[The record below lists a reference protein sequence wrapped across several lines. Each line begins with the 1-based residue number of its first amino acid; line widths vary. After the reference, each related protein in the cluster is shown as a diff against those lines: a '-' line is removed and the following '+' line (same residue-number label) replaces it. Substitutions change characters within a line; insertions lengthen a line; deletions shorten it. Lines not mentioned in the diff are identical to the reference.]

1 MSSFKVKNKKKN
13 INDVRVT
20 LDAKHTEKIKYFN
33 ELKNTVPEKK
43 KLSEKYENDYKI
55 LQENTDFSEKKFT
68 EMNEIYDNILKIK
81 NEINNIKDDK
91 EETEYLL
98 NTGKLLFQYYENID
112 AISEGNSIVS
122 KESKKPV
129 KKIKSSSKSVIDF
142 FHNTSKDSIEIEI
155 LNNDSHENIDDDSDN
170 ELENL
175 SENELEN
182 YDDYEKPSKFINKEK
197 LLNKYIN
204 ITESKNILYISDD
217 EDDKKFDICTKC
229 NIEKILI
236 QSTGLLICKKCG
248 HQEKILVDS
257 DKPSYKD
264 PPREISYFAYKRI
277 NHFNEWLAQF
287 QAKESTDIPN
297 DVYDKIILEI
307 KKERI
312 VNMAL
317 LSPLKLRSILKKL
330 KLNKYYE
337 HVPHIINRINGIP
350 PPIMTRETEEK
361 LRMMFREIQTPFVKH
376 CPKDRKNFLSY
387 SYVLHKFVQLLEL
400 DEFLPCFPLLK
411 SREKLHQQDLIWQK
425 ICSDLKYE
433 FIKSL

>member
-20 LDAKHTEKIKYFN
+20 LDAKHTEKVKYFN

-43 KLSEKYENDYKI
+43 KLLEKYENEYKI
-55 LQENTDFSEKKFT
+55 LQQNTDFSEKKFT
-68 EMNEIYDNILKIK
+68 EMNDVYDKILKIK
-81 NEINNIKDDK
+81 DEINNIKDDK

-142 FHNTSKDSIEIEI
+142 FHNTSNDSIEIEN
-155 LNNDSHENIDDDSDN
+155 LNNDSPENIDDDSDN

-175 SENELEN
+175 SDNELEN

-217 EDDKKFDICTKC
+217 EHDEKFDICTKC

-248 HQEKILVDS
+248 YQEKILVDS

-387 SYVLHKFVQLLEL
+387 SYVLHKFCELLEL
-400 DEFLPCFPLLK
+400 DDFLKCFPYLK
-411 SREKLHQQDLIWQK
+411 STEKLRQQDAIWK
-425 ICSDLKYE
+425 DICKELKLQY
-433 FIKSL
+433 IPSI